1 MHNSK
6 TRVFASTLAVLA
18 LSLMGVV
25 SGASAAN
32 IVANPGFETGDLS
45 DWQVFGENG
54 DASVVVLSGDNGPTE
69 PGNHNAFL
77 SNQAEAVGLLLK
89 QSTPVGSAGPGEV
102 TYSFDL
108 KLDEANVGGV
118 VFVEI
123 FAEKDGVGILGGSGL
138 MGPLWPWEWTQFEG
152 SFVAPDGTDFLTI
165 QIVATTGANVDSS
178 CLLHVDNVSLD
189 QGSVA
194 TESMDWGSA
203 KVLY

>member
-1 MHNSK
+1 M
-6 TRVFASTLAVLA
+6 STH
-18 LSLMGVV
+18 
-25 SGASAAN
+25 
-32 IVANPGFETGDLS
+32 D
-45 DWQVFGENG
+45 
-54 DASVVVLSGDNGPTE
+54 
-69 PGNHNAFL
+69 
-77 SNQAEAVGLLLK
+77 EAVRPLLK
-89 QSTPVGSAGPGEV
+89 HSPPVGSAGPDEV
-102 TYSFDL
+102 TYPFDL
-108 KLDEANVGGV
+108 KLDAANVGGV